1 MYYVVSVNKA
11 FVPMAL
17 ELGGRLKECVVI
29 ASKVWAYAAELC
41 FGERSHF
48 FQYQDSHKW
57 QSYPTGSLWLRSWT
71 HPLHVGTVTG
81 SCSPGREARSLP
93 SDLSE

>member
-1 MYYVVSVNKA
+1 MYYMVRFNKA

-29 ASKVWAYAAELC
+29 PSKVGAYAAELS
-41 FGERSHF
+41 FGEKSHF

-57 QSYPTGSLWLRSWT
+57 QSYPTGPLWLRSWA
-71 HPLHVGTVTG
+71 HPLHVWVMG
-81 SCSPGREARSLP
+81 SCSPGREARSSPPDP
-93 SDLSE
+93 SE